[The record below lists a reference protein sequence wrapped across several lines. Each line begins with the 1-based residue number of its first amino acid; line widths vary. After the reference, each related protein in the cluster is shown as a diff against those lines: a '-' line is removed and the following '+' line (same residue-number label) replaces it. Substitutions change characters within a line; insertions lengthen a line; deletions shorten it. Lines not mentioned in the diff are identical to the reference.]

1 MIVGTVVPT
10 IFVGIIVPTMIAGTK
25 ISLAAVPTALV
36 ETAVTTIIVG
46 ITVPIVIAG
55 TKILW
60 WLFQQR
66 LLEQLFLQLFLT

>member
-1 MIVGTVVPT
+1 MIVGTAVPT
-10 IFVGIIVPTMIAGTK
+10 IFMGTIVPTMIDGIK
-25 ISLAAVPTALV
+25 IYLVAVPTALV

-66 LLEQLFLQLFLT
+66 LLEQLFLQIFLT

>member
-1 MIVGTVVPT
+1 MIVERAVPT
-10 IFVGIIVPTMIAGTK
+10 ISGGTIVPTMIVGTK
-25 ISLAAVPTALV
+25 IYMVAAPTALV

-60 WLFQQR
+60 WLFQQH
-66 LLEQLFLQLFLT
+66 LLEQLFLQIF

>member
-1 MIVGTVVPT
+1 
-10 IFVGIIVPTMIAGTK
+10 MIAGTK
-25 ISLAAVPTALV
+25 ISLETVSTTLV

-46 ITVPIVIAG
+46 MTVPIVIAG

-66 LLEQLFLQLFLT
+66 LLEQLFLQIFLT